1 VATTSTAQQIAEQ
14 IAQLTPEH
22 QTKVLFY
29 VYELLAEQRGAS
41 SVANFLKTMRESSTE
56 GLDELQRLVEAEHEW
71 QSRAYELMN
80 QTQPTQE
87 PAARA

>member
-1 VATTSTAQQIAEQ
+1 MAITSLTQELAEQ

-22 QTKVLFY
+22 QTKVLIY

-41 SVANFLKTMRESSTE
+41 SVANFLRAMRESSTE
-56 GLDELQRLVEAEHEW
+56 GLDELQRLVDEEHEW
-71 QSRAYELMN
+71 ISRAYELMN

>member
-1 VATTSTAQQIAEQ
+1 MATTSLTQQIAEQ

-22 QTKVLFY
+22 QTKVLIY
-29 VYELLAEQRGAS
+29 VYELLAEQRDAS

-56 GLDELQRLVEAEHEW
+56 GLDELQQLVEEKHEW
-71 QSRAYELMN
+71 VSRAYELMN
-80 QTQPTQE
+80 QTPPTQE